1 MHWNI
6 EHRENDA
13 SVIVRVHVYLW
24 SWECHILKSLFH
36 LGIHLWHKLVEV
48 RHLFRVVHCWW
59 RPRFMQILNTIN
71 PPRDILWFLVSIFYR
86 LYSHWRGT
94 HYILTLYILQ
104 LKDRLVFAIEG
115 WLVQLRNTQI
125 LLLSIWL
132 WHLEASIDFT
142 NSWYVVWHKW
152 LQFCL

>member
-1 MHWNI
+1 
-6 EHRENDA
+6 
-13 SVIVRVHVYLW
+13 
-24 SWECHILKSLFH
+24 
-36 LGIHLWHKLVEV
+36 
-48 RHLFRVVHCWW
+48 
-59 RPRFMQILNTIN
+59 MQILNTIN

-142 NSWYVVWHKW
+142 NSWYVVWYKW